1 MYILFYVKLTWC
13 SGISQIYGQLE
24 GAYICHGYMCIL
36 LYGKLLQC
44 GGMTQI
50 YGQLEEGGPW
60 CMCILLYLK
69 LIQCSGISQ
78 LYGQLEWGLHLPWV
92 HMYFAIW

>member
-50 YGQLEEGGPW
+50 YGQLEEGGLGV
-60 CMCILLYLK
+60 CAFFYI
-69 LIQCSGISQ
+69 
-78 LYGQLEWGLHLPWV
+78 
-92 HMYFAIW
+92 